1 MRLPLANNNSM
12 LQGSAENKI
21 LKLLIISHEFD
32 ETLLTLPKFVILLA
46 ICNKTISGS
55 CLYLHQGPAYVMK
68 LVALCLSQFLQ
79 QLSA

>member
-12 LQGSAENKI
+12 LQGSAENTI

-46 ICNKTISGS
+46 FVIRR
-55 CLYLHQGPAYVMK
+55 
-68 LVALCLSQFLQ
+68 LVDHVCIYTRA
-79 QLSA
+79 QLM